1 MEGAIVAGT
10 RKTRTAEGV
19 RPPAILKHLVG
30 LVSFGVLLGVA
41 FTTEAAP
48 SSNVAYR
55 RIDVQDAVTGELFP
69 AALWYPTR
77 VAPAPLFLT
86 GSLSGCRLPP
96 MLCRLIAFE
105 MQVANNAPPADGKF
119 GFIVISH
126 GAGGLS
132 LNHRDLA
139 MALASHGYVVA
150 APTHPRG
157 KDNDIS
163 GVGVWVGRP
172 KQVSRVIDALLE
184 DAELG
189 SHIQGERIG
198 VVGHSNGGYAALA
211 VAGAKPS
218 PAAIVA
224 HCRQHPD
231 DSKFCSYGGAAT
243 REATGKVGDIPDVRD
258 PRVRAIVLMAPNTA
272 PFTDDTLAQVAVPV
286 RVYGAERDDLTLVR
300 YHAERLAKALPPQ
313 TEYVLVKRAGH
324 FSFVASFPGVLK
336 LVAGEGAKDPK
347 GFNRNAL
354 HEVMNREIVDF
365 FDRKLPSG
373 QNTPDKG
380 AQPAPSRGPRDSK
393 GGQDRGGGCLGP
405 SCCGPELRASTD
417 RGSRC
422 SPRPLSASVR
432 QTEAAS
438 IGEHDWH

>member
-1 MEGAIVAGT
+1 MF
-10 RKTRTAEGV
+10 
-19 RPPAILKHLVG
+19 KHLVG
-30 LVSFGVLLGVA
+30 LVLFSVLLSVA

-48 SSNVAYR
+48 SSNVGYR
-55 RIDVQDAVTGELFP
+55 RIDVQDAATGEVFP

-77 VAPAPLFLT
+77 AAPVPLFLT
-86 GSLSGCRLPP
+86 GSLSACRLPA

-105 MQVANNAPPADGKF
+105 MQVASNAPPAEGKF
-119 GFIVISH
+119 GVIVISH

-132 LNHRDLA
+132 LLHRDLA

-157 KDNDIS
+157 MDNDIS

-184 DAELG
+184 DASLG
-189 SHIQGERIG
+189 SHIQRERIG
-198 VVGHSNGGYAALA
+198 VVGHSNGGYTALA

-218 PAAIVA
+218 PAASVA

-231 DSKFCSYGGAAT
+231 DSRFCSFGGAAT
-243 REATGKVGDIPDVRD
+243 REAARKVGDIPDVRD

-272 PFTDDTLAQVAVPV
+272 PFTNEALAQVAVPV

-313 TEYVLVKRAGH
+313 TEYILVKRAGH

-336 LVAGEGAKDPK
+336 LVAGEAAQDPE
-347 GFNRNAL
+347 GFDRDAV
-354 HEVMNREIVDF
+354 HQVMNREIVDF
-365 FDRKLPSG
+365 FDRKLPSS
-373 QNTPDKG
+373 QTNSAPPTPSCG
-380 AQPAPSRGPRDSK
+380 SRDSK
-393 GGQDRGGGCLGP
+393 GG
-405 SCCGPELRASTD
+405 
-417 RGSRC
+417 
-422 SPRPLSASVR
+422 
-432 QTEAAS
+432 
-438 IGEHDWH
+438 

>member
-1 MEGAIVAGT
+1 MEGAIVAAT

-19 RPPAILKHLVG
+19 GPPTIFKHLVG

-41 FTTEAAP
+41 CTTETAP

-55 RIDVQDAVTGELFP
+55 RIDVQDAATGELFP
-69 AALWYPTR
+69 VALWYPTR
-77 VAPAPLFLT
+77 AAPAPLFLT
-86 GSLSGCRLPP
+86 GSLSRCSLPA

-105 MQVANNAPPADGKF
+105 MPVANNAPPADRKF

-126 GAGGLS
+126 GAAGLS

-157 KDNDIS
+157 QDNDIS

-172 KQVSRVIDALLE
+172 NQVSRVIDALLE
-184 DAELG
+184 DAQLG
-189 SHIQGERIG
+189 AHIQRERIG
-198 VVGHSNGGYAALA
+198 VVGHSNGGYTALA

-218 PAAIVA
+218 PAASVA

-231 DSKFCSYGGAAT
+231 DSRFCSFGGAAT
-243 REATGKVGDIPDVRD
+243 REAVRKVGDLPDVRD
-258 PRVRAIVLMAPNTA
+258 PRVRAIVLMAPNAA

-300 YHAERLAKALPPQ
+300 YHAGRLAKVLPPQ

-324 FSFVASFPGVLK
+324 FSFVSSFPGVLK
-336 LVAGEGAKDPK
+336 LVAGGAAQDPEGFDREAM
-347 GFNRNAL
+347 

-365 FDRKLPSG
+365 FDRTLPSS
-373 QNTPDKG
+373 QT
-380 AQPAPSRGPRDSK
+380 
-393 GGQDRGGGCLGP
+393 
-405 SCCGPELRASTD
+405 RAS
-417 RGSRC
+417 
-422 SPRPLSASVR
+422 SASTPR
-432 QTEAAS
+432 AAGWWS
-438 IGEHDWH
+438 RSDRLR

>member
-1 MEGAIVAGT
+1 
-10 RKTRTAEGV
+10 
-19 RPPAILKHLVG
+19 
-30 LVSFGVLLGVA
+30 
-41 FTTEAAP
+41 
-48 SSNVAYR
+48 
-55 RIDVQDAVTGELFP
+55 
-69 AALWYPTR
+69 
-77 VAPAPLFLT
+77 
-86 GSLSGCRLPP
+86 

-189 SHIQGERIG
+189 SHILRERIG
-198 VVGHSNGGYAALA
+198 VVGHSNGGYTALA
-211 VAGAKPS
+211 VAGAKPN

-231 DSKFCSYGGAAT
+231 ESRFCSFGRAAT
-243 REATGKVGDIPDVRD
+243 REAARKGGDIPDVRD

-272 PFTDDTLAQVAVPV
+272 PFTDDALAQVAVPV

-336 LVAGEGAKDPK
+336 LVAGEAAQDPE
-347 GFNRNAL
+347 GLDRDAM
-354 HEVMNREIVDF
+354 HEVMNREIVEF
-365 FDRKLPSG
+365 FHRTLPSG
-373 QNTPDKG
+373 QT
-380 AQPAPSRGPRDSK
+380 
-393 GGQDRGGGCLGP
+393 
-405 SCCGPELRASTD
+405 
-417 RGSRC
+417 
-422 SPRPLSASVR
+422 R
-432 QTEAAS
+432 QTTAGRPRHHVTHASPKVVRTGEEDAS
-438 IGEHDWH
+438 IPAAVAPNFALQRTGVRGARPGR

>member
-1 MEGAIVAGT
+1 
-10 RKTRTAEGV
+10 V
-19 RPPAILKHLVG
+19 RPPAFFKHLVG
-30 LVSFGVLLGVA
+30 LVLLGVA
-41 FTTEAAP
+41 FTTGAAP

-55 RIDVQDAVTGELFP
+55 RIDVQDPVTGELFP

-77 VAPAPLFLT
+77 AAPAPVFLT
-86 GSLSGCRLPP
+86 GSLSVCRLPA
-96 MLCRLIAFE
+96 MLCRWMAFE
-105 MQVANNAPPADGKF
+105 MQVANNAPPTDGQF

-139 MALASHGYVVA
+139 MALASRGYVVA

-172 KQVSRVIDALLE
+172 KQVSRVIDAVLG

-189 SHIQGERIG
+189 SHIQQERLG
-198 VVGHSNGGYAALA
+198 VVGHSNGGYTALV

-218 PAAIVA
+218 PAASIA

-231 DSKFCSYGGAAT
+231 DTKFCSYGGAAA
-243 REATGKVGDIPDVRD
+243 REATRKVGDIPDVRD
-258 PRVRAIVLMAPNTA
+258 PRVRAIVLMAPNAA
-272 PFTDDTLAQVAVPV
+272 PFTDAALAQVTVPV

-300 YHAERLAKALPPQ
+300 YHAERLAKALPPE

-324 FSFVASFPGVLK
+324 FSFIASFPGVLK
-336 LVAGEGAKDPK
+336 LVGGEAAQNPE
-347 GFNRNAL
+347 GFDRDAM
-354 HEVMNREIVDF
+354 HEVINSEIVDF

-373 QNTPDKG
+373 QT
-380 AQPAPSRGPRDSK
+380 R
-393 GGQDRGGGCLGP
+393 
-405 SCCGPELRASTD
+405 
-417 RGSRC
+417 
-422 SPRPLSASVR
+422 
-432 QTEAAS
+432 
-438 IGEHDWH
+438 